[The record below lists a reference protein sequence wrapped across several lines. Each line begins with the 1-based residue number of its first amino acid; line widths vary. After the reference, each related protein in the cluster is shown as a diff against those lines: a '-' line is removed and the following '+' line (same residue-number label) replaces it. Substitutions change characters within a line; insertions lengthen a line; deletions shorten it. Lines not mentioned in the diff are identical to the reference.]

1 MSKSHPL
8 DVTTEPLELQ
18 SPVLC
23 LASASPRRKALL
35 ASIGVPVTV
44 LPSDVDET
52 PFADEKASAYVE
64 RLAIT
69 KARAAVPHT
78 SLPILGSDTAV
89 VIDGTIMGKPRDEQ
103 EAATMLSTLSGRT
116 HQVLT
121 AVAVVGA
128 QGVLSC
134 CVTTQVKMRVI
145 HQDEIA
151 CYWQTGEPV
160 DKAGG
165 YAIQG
170 LAAVFVEEIHG
181 SHSAVVGLPLFE
193 TTRLLYQQGV
203 PMWAGRYR
211 NT

>member
-1 MSKSHPL
+1 MSKPNSI
-8 DVTTEPLELQ
+8 TSTGTLEELA
-18 SPVLC
+18 PVLC

-35 ASIGVPVTV
+35 ASIGVSVTV

-52 PFADEKASAYVE
+52 PLSGELPGDYVE
-64 RLAIT
+64 RLAVA
-69 KARAAVPHT
+69 KAEAAVPQTH
-78 SLPILGSDTAV
+78 LPVLGSDTVV

-103 EAATMLSTLSGRT
+103 EAAAMLTKLSGRT

-121 AVAVVGA
+121 AVAVVGP

-134 CVTTQVKMRVI
+134 CVTTQVKMRAI
-145 HQDEIA
+145 HPDEIA

-170 LAAVFVEEIHG
+170 LAAAFVEQIHG

-193 TTRLLYQQGV
+193 TTRLLCQQGV
-203 PMWAGRYR
+203 PIWAGRYR
-211 NT
+211 RT

>member
-1 MSKSHPL
+1 MSKPNSI
-8 DVTTEPLELQ
+8 TSTGTLEELA
-18 SPVLC
+18 PVLC

-35 ASIGVPVTV
+35 ASIGVSVTV

-52 PFADEKASAYVE
+52 PLSGELPGDYVE
-64 RLAIT
+64 RLAVA
-69 KARAAVPHT
+69 KAEAAVPQT
-78 SLPILGSDTAV
+78 QLPVLGSDTAV

-103 EAATMLSTLSGRT
+103 EAAAMLTKLSGRT

-121 AVAVVGA
+121 AVAVVGP

-134 CVTTQVKMRVI
+134 CVTTQVKMRAI
-145 HQDEIA
+145 HPDEIA

-170 LAAVFVEEIHG
+170 LAAAFVEQIHG

-193 TTRLLYQQGV
+193 TTRLLCQQGV
-203 PMWAGRYR
+203 PIWAGRYR
-211 NT
+211 RT